1 MMKKRKTLHIV
12 RHAKSSW
19 DYESISDIDR
29 PLKLKG
35 IQNAYEMAR
44 RIKIRNTLPD
54 LMITS
59 PANRA
64 IHTAIIFA
72 RVFEFPLD
80 RIIIEENL
88 YGAEEKSLMDM
99 IKKTDNKLSS
109 LMIFGHN
116 PEFTNFANIFI
127 KDTIDNISTAGIVS
141 LVFDTDDWKDIGQ
154 KKLVSEN
161 FDDPKK
167 DLQVESL

>member
-1 MMKKRKTLHIV
+1 MKKRKTLHIV
-12 RHAKSSW
+12 RHAKSNW
-19 DYESISDIDR
+19 DYDNISDIDR

-35 IQNAYEMAR
+35 IKNAYEMAR
-44 RIKIRNTLPD
+44 RIKIRNALPE

-72 RVFEFPLD
+72 RVFELPLSK
-80 RIIIEENL
+80 IIIEENL
-88 YGAEEKSLMDM
+88 YATEEDSVMDI
-99 IKKTDNKLSS
+99 IKKTDNSVKS

-116 PEFTNFANIFI
+116 PELTYFANIFV
-127 KDTIDNISTAGIVS
+127 KNTIDNISTAGIVS
-141 LVFDTDDWKDIGQ
+141 LVFDIENWKDISK
-154 KKLVSEN
+154 KKLISEL
-161 FDDPKK
+161 FDFPKK

>member
-1 MMKKRKTLHIV
+1 MKKRKTLHIV

-19 DYESISDIDR
+19 DYDNISDIDR

-35 IQNAYEMAR
+35 IKNAYEMAR
-44 RIKIRNTLPD
+44 RIKIRNALPEFI
-54 LMITS
+54 ITS

-72 RVFEFPLD
+72 RVFELPLSK
-80 RIIIEENL
+80 IIIDENL
-88 YGAEEKSLMDM
+88 YATGEDSIMDI
-99 IKKTDNKLSS
+99 IKKTDNSVKS

-116 PEFTNFANIFI
+116 PELTYFANIFV
-127 KDTIDNISTAGIVS
+127 KDTIDNISTAGTVS
-141 LVFDTDDWKDIGQ
+141 LVFDIENWKDISK
-154 KKLVSEN
+154 KKLISEL
-161 FDDPKK
+161 FDFPKK

>member
-1 MMKKRKTLHIV
+1 MKKRKTLHIV
-12 RHAKSSW
+12 RHAKSNW
-19 DYESISDIDR
+19 DYDNISDIDR

-35 IQNAYEMAR
+35 IKNAYEMAR
-44 RIKIRNTLPD
+44 RIKIRNALPE

-72 RVFEFPLD
+72 RVFELPLSK
-80 RIIIEENL
+80 IIIEENL
-88 YGAEEKSLMDM
+88 YATEEDSVMDI
-99 IKKTDNKLSS
+99 IKKTDNSVKS

-116 PEFTNFANIFI
+116 PELTYFANIFV
-127 KDTIDNISTAGIVS
+127 KNTIDNISTAGIVS
-141 LVFDTDDWKDIGQ
+141 LVFDVENWKDISK
-154 KKLVSEN
+154 KKLISEL
-161 FDDPKK
+161 FDFPKK